1 MSLSDHSNEEAF
13 KLHMAKRPPP
23 TGKAF
28 FVSNFKELS
37 VKPLQAPV
45 SYLSELT
52 SNSLC
57 GHLNCIKA

>member
-1 MSLSDHSNEEAF
+1 MSLSDHPNEEAL

-28 FVSNFKELS
+28 LVSDFKELS

-45 SYLSELT
+45 SFRLELN
-52 SNSLC
+52 SNSVY
-57 GHLNCIKA
+57 GGLN